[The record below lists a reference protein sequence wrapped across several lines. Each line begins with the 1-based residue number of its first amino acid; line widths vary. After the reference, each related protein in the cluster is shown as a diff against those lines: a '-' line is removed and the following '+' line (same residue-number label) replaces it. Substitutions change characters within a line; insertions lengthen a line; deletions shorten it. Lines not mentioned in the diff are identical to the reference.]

1 MIPVSITLQN
11 FMSYRAATTVD
22 FTGIHMAC
30 LSGDNGAGKSALLDA
45 MTWAV
50 WGKARVSRDQQLIA
64 LNESQMEVTFVFR
77 LGGQEYRVFR
87 RRSARGATIE
97 FETRSGADGDWTS
110 LTGDNVRQTE
120 AKITALLKMDYETF
134 VNSAFLL
141 QGKADT
147 FTSKTP
153 GDRKKVLADIL
164 NLADY
169 DQLVVLARDDERN
182 LRSRMAQQR
191 ERMAELER
199 RLEHRPLIEEELLRE
214 ADALVALAE
223 QLLVTRTE
231 HEQLSALV
239 QSFSTLED
247 ARTSATARRNRDA
260 GRLAE
265 LNAQLGEDR
274 RRAREAELLVAR
286 APEIGAG
293 MAELLRWRE
302 LAQQSAATLRR
313 RRPLEEQRGAA
324 QRAIDKQAN
333 DLQRELDRAM
343 SGEEQLRSRIAQ
355 LGTQG
360 LELARLRSES
370 AAIQPRLAE
379 LEAAVVERRTLE
391 QRKVELA
398 TENQRL
404 RDDMEQIK
412 RKLAQLE
419 EGAGECPICR
429 RSLAAGDHAHIEDLW
444 RADGKQLGDRYRTN
458 RAELDR
464 IDADLPALTQHMATL
479 EEVRDAESRRIG
491 LIQLLAAEQ
500 ATGAELMQSAEQ
512 AAAETARLTAI
523 QAGGRFAESERAA
536 LTSTETALAALSYD
550 AAQHQQAETQAAELA
565 HFDDERQALEAAQLR
580 VETLT
585 ERITAAVQQS
595 AALQQEIDTLTL
607 EITGYD
613 QQLTGADEARR
624 RLAVLNVELRDQET
638 RHAQCQ
644 GRVATL
650 KEQLAQLDQLAEERR
665 ALNQQVAQV
674 ALDADA
680 LKELS
685 GAFGRNGI
693 QALIIDTVLPELSDE
708 ANTLLRRMSTGAMQI
723 EMHTQRELQTRDAVA
738 ETLDIIIRDEY
749 GVRSYDLYSGGE
761 AFRINFAIRVA
772 LAKLLARRAGATID
786 MLVVDE
792 GFGTQDS
799 QGRDG
804 IVEALQSIADDFAS
818 IIVITHIDE
827 LRDLFPT
834 RIEVVKTADGSRVSV
849 S

>member
-97 FETRSGADGDWTS
+97 FETRSGADGEWTS

-169 DQLVVLARDDERN
+169 DQLVLLARDDERN
-182 LRSRMAQQR
+182 LRSRIAQQR
-191 ERMAELER
+191 ERMAEIER
-199 RLEHRPLIEEELLRE
+199 RLEHRPLIEEELLQE
-214 ADALVALAE
+214 ANALVALAE

-231 HEQLSALV
+231 HEQLAALV
-239 QSFSTLED
+239 QSFTALED
-247 ARTSATARRNRDA
+247 ARSRATERRDRDA
-260 GRLAE
+260 GRLTV
-265 LNAQLGEDR
+265 LNQQLAADR
-274 RRAREAELLVAR
+274 RRLLEAEALVAR
-286 APEIGAG
+286 APAIEAG

-302 LAQQSAATLRR
+302 LAQQCAATLRR
-313 RRPLEEQRGAA
+313 RRPLEEQRSAA

-333 DLQRELDRAM
+333 DLQRRLDRAT
-343 SGEEQLRSRIAQ
+343 SDEENLRRQI
-355 LGTQG
+355 G
-360 LELARLRSES
+360 LLHANAEELTRLRSES
-370 AAIQPRLAE
+370 STAQRKLGA
-379 LEAAVVERRTLE
+379 LETAVLERRTHE
-391 QRKVELA
+391 QRKTELL
-398 TENQRL
+398 TENKQL
-404 RDDMEQIK
+404 RADMDQIK
-412 RKLAQLE
+412 DKLAQLVA
-419 EGAGECPICR
+419 GAGECPICR
-429 RSLAAGDHAHIEDLW
+429 RALAAGDHVHIEDLW
-444 RADGKQLGDRYRTN
+444 RADGKQLGDRHRAN
-458 RAELDR
+458 RAEFDQ
-464 IDADLPALTQHMATL
+464 IDADLPALTQHIATL
-479 EEVRDAESRRIG
+479 EELRDAEARRIG
-491 LIQLLAAEQ
+491 LIQRLTAEQEHAAEL
-500 ATGAELMQSAEQ
+500 TQSAEQ
-512 AAAETARLTAI
+512 AAAEATRLAAG
-523 QAGGRFAESERAA
+523 QAEQRFAETERAA

-565 HFDDERQALEAAQLR
+565 HFDDERQALASAQQR

-585 ERITAAVQQS
+585 EQIDAV
-595 AALQQEIDTLTL
+595 LQQCAAIQREIDTLTF
-607 EITGYD
+607 EIVGYD
-613 QQLTGADEARR
+613 QQLTGAPDVSRR
-624 RLAVLNVELRDQET
+624 HAVLTAELRDQEA

-708 ANTLLRRMSTGAMQI
+708 ANTLLRRMSTGTMQV

-738 ETLDIIIRDEY
+738 ETLDIIIRDEH

-849 S
+849 T